1 MLTSSVVQLSPNPW
15 ALQSL
20 TCQQLPSELTFF
32 FFYCYQDVLVIPRIF
47 IYMQRQPVA
56 NGAYLEIR
64 LSSKLQ
70 CLLFKYV
77 CVGWIW

>member
-1 MLTSSVVQLSPNPW
+1 MGSAVPHMPAASIR
-15 ALQSL
+15 AY
-20 TCQQLPSELTFF
+20 FF